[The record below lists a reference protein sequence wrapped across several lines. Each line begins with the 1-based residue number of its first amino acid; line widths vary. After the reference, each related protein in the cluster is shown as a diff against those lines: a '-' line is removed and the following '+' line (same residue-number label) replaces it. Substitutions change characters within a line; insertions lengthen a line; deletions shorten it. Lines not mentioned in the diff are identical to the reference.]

1 MNTRFKKKELTRK
14 VLWLF
19 VILNYSLFFIQPWH
33 FQSDVYQ
40 IMLPL
45 LFLASMIVF
54 LFLVIT
60 SKKYYNWSFGL
71 ILLFLFN
78 GFIMGKLQHV
88 SEFLLF
94 FYSSLILLFALV
106 LHSVKSFILIKKNRF
121 VSTMVIFSGFIIAV
135 YVFVLVAKYA
145 YWNLGLSNDILTH
158 IINLLLMMITLV
170 LVIKLPS
177 IDFSSWLPIE
187 RSVFFKQ
194 TLLPISLI
202 LLLSIL
208 VNLFPDQFGNFFTNQ
223 VYHPG
228 FIEMHDF
235 ELFDLIGIK

>member
-14 VLWLF
+14 VLWAF
-19 VILNYSLFFIQPWH
+19 VIMNYSLFFIQPWH
-33 FQSDVYQ
+33 IQSDVYQ
-40 IMLPL
+40 IFLPL
-45 LFLASMIVF
+45 FFLASMIVF

-78 GFIMGKLQHV
+78 GFIISKIQHV

-94 FYSSLILLFALV
+94 FYSSLILFFALV
-106 LHSVKSFILIKKNRF
+106 FHSIKSFFKTKENKF
-121 VSTMVIFSGFIIAV
+121 VSTMVILSGFIIAV
-135 YVFVLVAKYA
+135 YVFVLFAKYT

-177 IDFSSWLPIE
+177 IDLSSWLPIE

-194 TLLPISLI
+194 TLLPITLI

-208 VNLFPDQFGNFFTNQ
+208 VNLFPDQFGNFFLNRLYQ
-223 VYHPG
+223 SD
-228 FIEMHDF
+228 FIKMDDF
-235 ELFDLIGIK
+235 ELFELNGIK